1 MSDVTRTAAPEF
13 IPSRGK
19 EGRLARGGIRALVMS
34 PAFFWVIALVLAPNL
49 FLLLYSLWGNEIG
62 TIVRE
67 LTLSN
72 YSRAL
77 SSNVFRTLFVRT
89 FLVATF
95 ASVVAT
101 LIAYPAAYLVVRK
114 LGRWKLAAALLIL
127 VPLWIS
133 YLMRVFAWRIIL
145 GERGIL
151 NGLLT
156 SLGILGEAS
165 DTFLYSIETVV
176 LTLTYI
182 VVPYVFLASY
192 TTLDRIPENLYEA
205 SADCGSDAFRTFRYV
220 IWPLSRPG
228 VAIGFAIGFV
238 LAFGDY
244 VTAQMVGGLEGTM
257 LGTIILQQFG
267 VANNWPYGAAIGVSI
282 MLASFLFLAMVSL
295 FSRTE
300 AQFE

>member
-1 MSDVTRTAAPEF
+1 V
-13 IPSRGK
+13 
-19 EGRLARGGIRALVMS
+19 GIHALILSPTLLWILALV
-34 PAFFWVIALVLAPNL
+34 VAPNL
-49 FLLLYSLWGNEIG
+49 YLLVFSFWSNEIG
-62 TIVRE
+62 TVVQEFTFENYVRAFTSE
-67 LTLSN
+67 VFLTL
-72 YSRAL
+72 L
-77 SSNVFRTLFVRT
+77 VRT
-89 FLVATF
+89 FLIATF
-95 ASVVAT
+95 AAVMAT
-101 LIAYPAAYLVVRK
+101 LIAYPGAYLVVRK
-114 LGRWKLAAALLIL
+114 LGRWKLAAALLVL
-127 VPLWIS
+127 VPLWVS

-165 DTFLYSIETVV
+165 DSFLYSVETVA

-192 TTLDRIPENLYEA
+192 SSLERIPESLYEA
-205 SADCGSDAFRTFRYV
+205 SADCGGNSFRTFV
-220 IWPLSRPG
+220 HIIWPLSRPG

-238 LAFGDY
+238 IAFGDY

-267 VANNWPYGAAIGVSI
+267 TANNWPYGAAIGVSI

-300 AQFE
+300 AQYE

>member
-1 MSDVTRTAAPEF
+1 MSDMTEGATVEYVRPE
-13 IPSRGK
+13 RK
-19 EGRLARGGIRALVMS
+19 EGKLARGGIRVLIMS
-34 PAFFWVIALVLAPNL
+34 PAFLWVIALVLAPNI
-49 FLLLYSLWGNEIG
+49 FLVLYSFWGNEVG
-62 TIVRE
+62 TVVRE
-67 LTLSN
+67 FTLSN

-77 SSNVFRTLFVRT
+77 SSNVFRTLFIRT
-89 FLVATF
+89 FLIATF

-114 LGRWKLAAALLIL
+114 LGRWKLAAALLVM

-151 NGLLT
+151 NGLLM
-156 SLGILGEAS
+156 SLGILDKAS

-205 SADCGSDAFRTFRYV
+205 SADCGGDAFRTFRFV

-267 VANNWPYGAAIGVSI
+267 TANNWPYGAAIGVSI
-282 MLASFLFLAMVSL
+282 MLASFVFLAMVSL